1 MLHTVIQFVHL
12 VVLPQAILSA
22 IFVDL
27 VKRLLVSLAVLLH
40 LKHCRVNEAVLSA
53 FVIHFDDPIGVELLV
68 VLLLVAFEGLHE
80 FTAGILALL
89 APLIKH
95 L

>member
-27 VKRLLVSLAVLLH
+27 VKRLLVSLSVLLH

-53 FVIHFDDPIGVELLV
+53 FVIHFDDPIGVQLLV

-80 FTAGILALL
+80 FTAGIFALL